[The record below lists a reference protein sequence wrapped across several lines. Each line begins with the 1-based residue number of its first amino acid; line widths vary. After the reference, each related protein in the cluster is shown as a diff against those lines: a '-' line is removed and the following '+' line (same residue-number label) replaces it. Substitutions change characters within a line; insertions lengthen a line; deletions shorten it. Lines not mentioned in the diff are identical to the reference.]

1 MIKDL
6 NLLVNSRLINEASLK
21 LPNIDFKISLNNPTG
36 NFFYDP
42 WELKPE
48 FKNTVWEKILSVL
61 PGEVGEARLIKLD
74 KGSCYIAHADIDDRW
89 HINIISG
96 KSYLVDL
103 DSTKMYSLLPD
114 RWYDMDAGIIH
125 SAVNFGGE
133 DRVQLVVRKLLKN
146 SKLKSPINVEI
157 ISDIS
162 NNNWRYLFDN
172 TYSPVLNRLNK
183 EGKLANFKNLETS
196 VRFVTEEGTTFPSHR
211 CFGVKV
217 WKS

>member
-6 NLLVNSRLINEASLK
+6 NLLINSRVINEASLK
-21 LPNIDFKISLNNPTG
+21 LPNIDFKISLNSPTG

-61 PGEVGEARLIKLD
+61 PSNIGEARLIKLT

-103 DSTKMYSLLPD
+103 DSTKMYSLKPD
-114 RWYDMDAGIIH
+114 RWYDMDAGIVH

-133 DRVQLVVRKLLKN
+133 DRVQLVVRKLLTN
-146 SKLKSPINVEI
+146 ATLKSPMTIEI
-157 ISDIS
+157 TSDTS
-162 NNNWRYLFDN
+162 DNSWRYLFDN
-172 TYSPVLNRLNK
+172 TYSPILNRLNK
-183 EGKLANFKNLETS
+183 EGKLADFKNLETS
-196 VRFVTEEGTTFPSHR
+196 VTFRTEDTVSFPSHR
-211 CFGVKV
+211 CFEIKA
-217 WKS
+217 WR